1 MKKVLV
7 VDDSETVRQQ
17 LGDALSQAGLDVV
30 EARDGIDGLERVAEH
45 PDLSIL
51 VLDVNMPRLNGLD
64 MLDRLKEN
72 PKTAALPVLILT
84 TEAQSSMVTR
94 AKKAGAKAWL
104 IKPVKMD
111 MFVDVVRKLAN

>member
-17 LGDALSQAGLDVV
+17 LADALSQAGLRVV
-30 EARDGIDGLERVAEH
+30 EAREGLERVAEH
-45 PDLSIL
+45 DDLSIM

-64 MLDRLKEN
+64 MLDKLKEN
-72 PKTAALPVLILT
+72 PKTSSTPVLILT
-84 TEAQSSMVTR
+84 TEAQSSMVAR

-104 IKPVKMD
+104 
-111 MFVDVVRKLAN
+111 

>member
-17 LGDALSQAGLDVV
+17 LADALSQAGLRVV
-30 EARDGIDGLERVAEH
+30 EARDGVEGLERVAEH
-45 PDLSIL
+45 DDLSIM

-64 MLDRLKEN
+64 MLDKLKEN
-72 PKTAALPVLILT
+72 PKTASTPVLILT
-84 TEAQSSMVTR
+84 TEAQSSMVAR

-104 IKPVKMD
+104 IKPVRMD
-111 MFVDVVRKLAN
+111 LFVDVVRKLAS

>member
-1 MKKVLV
+1 MKKILV

-17 LGDALSQAGLDVV
+17 LGDALSQAGMEVV

-45 PDLSIL
+45 HDLSML

-64 MLDRLKEN
+64 MLDKLKEN
-72 PKTAALPVLILT
+72 PKTASLPVLILT

-94 AKKAGAKAWL
+94 ARKAGAKAWL

-111 MFVDVVRKLAN
+111 MFIDVVQRLAN